1 MKRTSLINVAIAVFF
16 AAGLAISGGVGCG
29 GGTSDSENVAKGK
42 TFLAEENG
50 NSARTAFN
58 SELTADPNSCGGLYG
73 RILADVQVLSK
84 KASDL
89 VNSGGGLLSATE
101 LTPSTYSTSATA
113 TTTDLYQVINPI
125 LAPFVDIFVEMEA
138 DADRV
143 AELDCTFQTDS
154 FPVSLY
160 TNASST
166 EPAASATLS
175 GEWTKVEALMIG
187 GEVHMALAL
196 VDFISAHSLKVNMA
210 SMTNITSLL
219 DVEDMLSKLQ
229 SGDQIN
235 QVIYQLRAMG
245 ALLEDNPDFLTKS
258 SSRWDMME
266 DVPKEMAE
274 GFSEFNAIFDAL
286 EEAKGDPAKEIIG
299 FDDKDNNGFDAGDEL
314 SFGIK
319 QATISGG
326 TTKVDGLR
334 IVIPDVL
341 SSSFVQN
348 GRDLLDKATDSLK
361 AASAVTAT
369 VGGSSSRI
377 GLSDISPLLTV
388 FSDKIG
394 SMLPSILP
402 SILPS
407 MQIPSIPDVIEV
419 DLKAFFTNPKPL
431 RDFMPVIHNHEF
443 VIEGEVDAS
452 GTPYGSAIMVGDNSH
467 FQNGID
473 ADCITAQ
480 ADAVVNPIPY
490 IEFSDPN
497 FNGLLWINLDPIDD
511 NAGSCSNDPTGYKLA
526 TQYSL
531 NKLIAGLMVMVTTV
545 PTIPMLF

>member
-1 MKRTSLINVAIAVFF
+1 MKRTSLINVAMVVFF
-16 AAGLAISGGVGCG
+16 AAGLAISGGAGCG
-29 GGTSDSENVAKGK
+29 GGTSDNANVARGK
-42 TFLAEENG
+42 TLLAEENG
-50 NSARTAFN
+50 DSARTVFT
-58 SELTADPNSCGGLYG
+58 SELTADPDSCGGLYG

-84 KASDL
+84 KASDM
-89 VNSGGGLLSATE
+89 VNTGGGLFTTEYTPSAT
-101 LTPSTYSTSATA
+101 T

-125 LAPFVDIFVEMEA
+125 LTPFVSIFVEMEA

-160 TNASST
+160 TNASAT

-196 VDFISAHSLKVNMA
+196 VDFISAHSLKVNTA

-219 DVEDMLSKLQ
+219 DIEDMLDKLQ

-235 QVIYQLRAMG
+235 QVIYQIRAMG

-274 GFSEFNAIFDAL
+274 GFSEFNSIFDAL
-286 EEAKGDPAKEIIG
+286 ADAKGDPSKAIIG
-299 FDDKDNNGFDAGDEL
+299 FEDIDNNGFDAGDEIC
-314 SFGIK
+314 FGIK

-326 TTKVDGLR
+326 ITKIEGLK

-341 SSSFVQN
+341 TSGFVQT
-348 GRDLLDKATDSLK
+348 GRGLLDKATDSLK

-388 FSDKIG
+388 FSDKLG

-407 MQIPSIPDVIEV
+407 MQIPSMPDVIEV

-431 RDFMPVIHNHEF
+431 RDFMPVILNHEF
-443 VIEGEVDAS
+443 VVEGEVDAS
-452 GTPYGSAIMVGDNSH
+452 GTPYGAAIAVGDNAH
-467 FQNGID
+467 FLSTTSIS

-490 IEFSDPN
+490 IEFSDPT

-511 NAGSCSNDPTGYKLA
+511 NVTSCSSSDPAGYKLA
-526 TQYSL
+526 NQYSL

-545 PTIPMLF
+545 PTIPILF

>member
-1 MKRTSLINVAIAVFF
+1 MKKASFVGVVVSGIVMVALMI
-16 AAGLAISGGVGCG
+16 GSGAGCG
-29 GGTSDSENVAKGK
+29 GGTSDNANVANGK
-42 TFLAEENG
+42 TLLAEEKG
-50 NSARTAFN
+50 DSARTVFT
-58 SELTADPNSCGGLYG
+58 SELTADPDSCGGLYG

-89 VNSGGGLLSATE
+89 VNTGGGLFTTEYTPSAT
-101 LTPSTYSTSATA
+101 T

-125 LAPFVDIFVEMEA
+125 LTPFVSIFVEMEA
-138 DADRV
+138 DTDRV

-160 TNASST
+160 TSASSS

-187 GEVHMALAL
+187 GEVHMALAM
-196 VDFISAHSLKVNMA
+196 VDFVSAHSLKVNMA
-210 SMTNITSLL
+210 SLTDITDLL
-219 DVEDMLSKLQ
+219 DIEDLLSKLQ
-229 SGDQIN
+229 SGSQIN
-235 QVIYQLRAMG
+235 QVIYQIRAMG

-286 EEAKGDPAKEIIG
+286 EEAKGDPAKKIIG

-388 FSDKIG
+388 FSDKLG

-407 MQIPSIPDVIEV
+407 MQIPSMPDVIEV

-431 RDFMPVIHNHEF
+431 RDFMPVILNHEF

-452 GTPYGSAIMVGDNSH
+452 GTPYGAAIVVGDNAH
-467 FQNGID
+467 FLSTTSIS

-490 IEFSDPN
+490 IEFSDPT

-511 NAGSCSNDPTGYKLA
+511 NVTSCSSSDPVGYNVA
-526 TQYSL
+526 DQYSL